1 MPMNPRLL
9 RPTASGAAF
18 TPATLSGL
26 VGWYDSADLSSM
38 AANSD
43 GSGAVAVGDQVGY
56 WADKSGSGNHVTQ
69 ATAANRPTLTAAAV
83 NGKAALVF
91 DGSND
96 NLFRTSYTA
105 QSGLAG
111 LTRIAVFSTSQNSQ
125 MSRDLNGADSAFFVN
140 NAQLISR
147 VTSNAGTASAIDPVN
162 QLSVGV
168 YSSVYDGSGPAM
180 QLFVDNV
187 LQAAEASG
195 LTPGSLP
202 ATTPAGPGTLHIGS
216 NAGANAFVAGP
227 IAEYLVYA
235 RDLTAAELTAAYD
248 YLAAKWGLS

>member
-43 GSGAVAVGDQVGY
+43 GSGAVGVGDQVGY
-56 WADKSGSGNHVTQ
+56 WADKSGGGNHVTQ
-69 ATAANRPTLTAAAV
+69 GTAANRPTITAAAV

-96 NLFRTSYTA
+96 NLSRTSYTA

-111 LTRIAVFSTSQNSQ
+111 LTRIAVFASTQNSH
-125 MSRDLNGADSAFFVN
+125 MSRDLSGADVSFLVL
-140 NAQLISR
+140 NAQLVSR
-147 VTSNAGTASAIDPVN
+147 VSGSAGTASAIDPPA
-162 QLSVGV
+162 QLAIGV

-180 QLFVDNV
+180 QLYYDNV
-187 LQAAEASG
+187 LQASEASG
-195 LTPGSLP
+195 FTPGSLP

-216 NAGANAFVAGP
+216 NAGANNFVAGP

-235 RDLTAAELTAAYD
+235 RALTAAELTAAYG
-248 YLAAKWGLS
+248 YLAAKWAF

>member
-38 AANSD
+38 SANSD

-69 ATAANRPTLTAAAV
+69 GTGANRPTITASAV

-96 NLFRTSYTA
+96 NLSRTSYTA

-111 LTRIAVFSTSQNSQ
+111 LTRIAVFSTTQNSQ
-125 MSRDLNGADSAFFVN
+125 MSRDLSGADVAFFVAS
-140 NAQLISR
+140 AQLISR
-147 VTSNAGTASAIDPVN
+147 VSGDAGTASAIAPASE
-162 QLSVGV
+162 LAIGV
-168 YSSVYDGSGPAM
+168 YTSVYDGSGPAM
-180 QLFVDNV
+180 QLYFDNV
-187 LQAAEASG
+187 LQASEASG
-195 LTPGSLP
+195 FTPGSLP
-202 ATTPAGPGTLHIGS
+202 ATTPAGPGTLHVGS
-216 NAGANAFVAGP
+216 NAGANNFVAGP
-227 IAEYLVYA
+227 IAEYVIYSRALS
-235 RDLTAAELTAAYD
+235 AEERTSLYD
-248 YLAAKWGLS
+248 YLAAKWGF